1 MKHFISFENFVNEKL
16 NTSLDE
22 ASKGKL
28 QDKVAELVKKL
39 SGKEYKEFAFNN
51 DIDHRNPMEMQDFI
65 QSLTDKEAEDI
76 LKQF

>member
-28 QDKVAELVKKL
+28 QDKVAELVKNL

-65 QSLTDKEAEDI
+65 QSLTDNEAEDI

>member
-28 QDKVAELVKKL
+28 QDKVAELVKNL

-51 DIDHRNPMEMQDFI
+51 DIDHSNPMEMQDFI